1 VSARVAYLDSS
12 ALLKLVFDEPETD
25 ALRSFLSGWPLR
37 VSSALASIEVLRVA
51 SRAQDPDV
59 EREARRALQGVSL
72 VRMDDALVA
81 SASGL
86 GPPGLRS
93 LDAIHLATAQ
103 LFGHELGG
111 VIAYDQRLARAAR
124 QFGMTVWSPS

>member
-1 VSARVAYLDSS
+1 VSAPVVYLDSS
-12 ALLKLVFDEPETD
+12 ALVKLVFDEPETD
-25 ALRSFLSGWPLR
+25 ALRTFLGAWPVR

-51 SRAQDPDV
+51 SRAADPEV

-81 SASGL
+81 IASSL
-86 GPPGLRS
+86 RPPGLRS

-111 VIAYDQRLARAAR
+111 MVAYDQRLTRAAR
-124 QFGMTVWSPS
+124 QFGITVWSPS